1 MMACIALRHAL
12 FSFPL
17 SCVVCS
23 SSRSMWSLS
32 QANGWLAYRYVSD
45 CIYSDYRCFPYI
57 FVKVIISC
65 TLDQIVQ
72 LFKAFIQKLWI
83 WNSLTYSSKSCHSF
97 EWYDFLGFSDG
108 LFLLPNVHWSAKMS
122 FRRQSYFPLLLSP
135 SPKGNEKTLQTWFL
149 MVFYYDSNNHSIDQV
164 GTVMTS
170 VLLDKKA
177 VFLLSLQLLEWTL
190 KNDLS
195 WMSAVRYD
203 E

>member
-1 MMACIALRHAL
+1 MACIPLCIGL
-12 FSFPL
+12 YLLWLQMFSFRISQNPL
-17 SCVVCS
+17 SFIQMI
-23 SSRSMWSLS
+23 RLILKSLVALS
-32 QANGWLAYRYVSD
+32 LKLFNFYDLQKQSFHSKTLNLKLA
-45 CIYSDYRCFPYI
+45 YI
-57 FVKVIISC
+57 FVKI
-65 TLDQIVQ
+65 L
-72 LFKAFIQKLWI
+72 
-83 WNSLTYSSKSCHSF
+83 SLIRMIR
-97 EWYDFLGFSDG
+97 FSG
-108 LFLLPNVHWSAKMS
+108 LFWWAFSFAKCPLKRKNVFSTSIIFPPSFFLHLL
-122 FRRQSYFPLLLSP
+122 
-135 SPKGNEKTLQTWFL
+135 GEIEKSLQTWFL

>member
-65 TLDQIVQ
+65 TLAQLVQ

-97 EWYDFLGFSDG
+97 EWYDFLGFFFCQMPIEAQKC
-108 LFLLPNVHWSAKMS
+108 LFDVNHI
-122 FRRQSYFPLLLSP
+122 SP
-135 SPKGNEKTLQTWFL
+135 SFFLHLLGEIEKSLQTWFL

>member
-65 TLDQIVQ
+65 TLAQIVQ
-72 LFKAFIQKLWI
+72 LFKLLFKNFESETRLHIRQNPVIHSNDTIFWAFLMGFFFCQMPIEAQK
-83 WNSLTYSSKSCHSF
+83 C
-97 EWYDFLGFSDG
+97 
-108 LFLLPNVHWSAKMS
+108 LFDVNHI
-122 FRRQSYFPLLLSP
+122 SP
-135 SPKGNEKTLQTWFL
+135 SFFLHLLGEIEKSLQTWFL